1 MPDTENRATEN
12 QASEKQATEH
22 PSRERLLRDAIAYV
36 AAHGFADLSL
46 RQLAA
51 AIGTSHRMLI
61 YHFGSK
67 EGLVGAV
74 IRAVEADQRARL
86 AALEIDPSLTPAEM
100 ARSMWQHLSDPT
112 LWPNERL
119 FFEMYG
125 HALQGRSSGASEFLH
140 EIVESWLEPIAA
152 LRRAQ
157 GVAPEVARAQARLDL
172 AITRGLLL
180 DLLATGD
187 RAGVDAA
194 AEQAIAL
201 YDAWRASVSPAP
213 S

>member
-1 MPDTENRATEN
+1 VPNTDNP
-12 QASEKQATEH
+12 ATEH
-22 PSRERLLRDAIAYV
+22 PSRDRLLNDAIEYV
-36 AAHGFADLSL
+36 AAHGLADLSL
-46 RQLAA
+46 RGLAA

-67 EGLVGAV
+67 EGLVEAV
-74 IRAVEADQRARL
+74 IRVVEQQQRARL
-86 AALEIDPSLTPAEM
+86 AELEIDPSLTPAEM
-100 ARSMWQHLSDPT
+100 ARRMWRHLSDPS

-125 HALQGRSSGASEFLH
+125 HALQHRSPGAADFLH
-140 EIVESWLEPIAA
+140 EVVESWLEPIAA
-152 LRRAQ
+152 IRRAQ
-157 GVAPEVARAQARLDL
+157 GASPEVARAQARLDV

-201 YDAWRASVSPAP
+201 YDAWRASLNPSP

>member
-1 MPDTENRATEN
+1 VPNTDNPA
-12 QASEKQATEH
+12 AEH
-22 PSRERLLRDAIAYV
+22 PSRDRLLNDAIEYV
-36 AAHGFADLSL
+36 AAHGLADLSL
-46 RQLAA
+46 RGLAA

-67 EGLVGAV
+67 EGLVEAV
-74 IRAVEADQRARL
+74 IRVVEQQQRARL
-86 AALEIDPSLTPAEM
+86 AELEIDPSLTPAEM
-100 ARSMWQHLSDPT
+100 ARRMWRHLSDPS

-125 HALQGRSSGASEFLH
+125 HALQHRSPGAADFLH
-140 EIVESWLEPIAA
+140 EVVESWLEPIAA
-152 LRRAQ
+152 IRRAQ
-157 GVAPEVARAQARLDL
+157 GASPEVARAQARLDV
-172 AITRGLLL
+172 ATTRGLLL

-201 YDAWRASVSPAP
+201 YDAWRASLNPAP

>member
-1 MPDTENRATEN
+1 MAE
-12 QASEKQATEH
+12 TEH
-22 PSRERLLRDAIAYV
+22 PSRERLLNDAIDYV

-46 RQLAA
+46 RRLAA

-67 EGLVGAV
+67 EGLVEAV
-74 IRAVEADQRARL
+74 IRAVEQQQRARL
-86 AALEIDPSLTPAEM
+86 AALEIDPSLTPPEL
-100 ARSMWQHLSDPT
+100 ARRMWQHLSDPS
-112 LWPNERL
+112 LAPNERL

-125 HALQGRSSGASEFLH
+125 HALQRRSPGASDFLH
-140 EIVESWLEPIAA
+140 DIVESWLEPIAA
-152 LRRAQ
+152 IRRAQ
-157 GVAPEVARAQARLDL
+157 GVAPDAARAQARLDV

-201 YDAWRASVSPAP
+201 YDAWRASVSSSPN
-213 S
+213 

>member
-1 MPDTENRATEN
+1 VVE
-12 QASEKQATEH
+12 TEH
-22 PSRERLLRDAIAYV
+22 PSRERLLDDAVGYV

-46 RQLAA
+46 RRLAG

-67 EGLVGAV
+67 EGLVQAV
-74 IRAVEADQRARL
+74 IRAVEAEQRARL

-100 ARSMWQHLSDPT
+100 AREMWQHLSDPA

-125 HALQGRSSGASEFLH
+125 HALQRRSPGASDFLH

-152 LRRAQ
+152 IRRTQ
-157 GVAPEVARAQARLDL
+157 GVTPEVARAQARLDV

-187 RAGVDAA
+187 RAAVDAA

-201 YDAWRASVSPAP
+201 YDAWRAKVNPSPK
-213 S
+213 

>member
-1 MPDTENRATEN
+1 VAD
-12 QASEKQATEH
+12 TEH
-22 PSRERLLRDAIAYV
+22 PSRERLLNDAIGYV

-46 RQLAA
+46 RGLAG

-67 EGLVGAV
+67 EGLVEAV
-74 IRAVEADQRARL
+74 IHAVEQQQRARL

-100 ARSMWQHLSDPT
+100 ARRMWEHLSDPS

-125 HALQGRSSGASEFLH
+125 HALQGRSLGASAFLL
-140 EIVESWLEPIAA
+140 EVVESWLEPIAA
-152 LRRAQ
+152 IRATQ
-157 GVAPEVARAQARLDL
+157 GVTPEVARAQARLDL

-201 YDAWRASVSPAP
+201 YDAWRASVSLSPN
-213 S
+213 

>member
-1 MPDTENRATEN
+1 MAGDRQAPTTEPTGRD
-12 QASEKQATEH
+12 
-22 PSRERLLRDAIAYV
+22 RLLRDAITYV
-36 AAHGFADLSL
+36 AEHGLADLSL
-46 RQLAA
+46 RRLAA

-67 EGLVGAV
+67 DGLVVAV
-74 IRAVEADQRARL
+74 IRAVEEQQRTRL
-86 AALEIDPSLTPAEM
+86 AELELDP
-100 ARSMWQHLSDPT
+100 ARSPADLARRMWQHLSDPA

-125 HALQGRSSGASEFLH
+125 HALQARAPGSADFLRD
-140 EIVESWLEPIAA
+140 IVESWLEPIAA
-152 LRRAQ
+152 IRRAQ
-157 GVAPEVARAQARLDL
+157 GVAPDVARAQARLDL

-187 RAGVDAA
+187 RAGADAA

-201 YDAWRASVSPAP
+201 YDAWNERFNPSP

>member
-1 MPDTENRATEN
+1 MPAGTRTQEPDA
-12 QASEKQATEH
+12 
-22 PSRERLLRDAIAYV
+22 RERLLAAAMEHV
-36 AAHGFADLSL
+36 ARHGVGDLSL
-46 RQLAA
+46 RGLAA
-51 AIGTSHRMLI
+51 ALGTSHRMLI
-61 YHFGSK
+61 YHFGPK

-74 IRAVEADQRARL
+74 IRAVEAEQRVRL
-86 AALEIDPSLTPAEM
+86 AALEIDTSLTPAEM
-100 ARSMWQHLSDPT
+100 ARRMWQHLSDPA

-125 HALQGRSSGASEFLH
+125 HALQGRSPGASEFLH

-152 LRRAQ
+152 IRRAQ
-157 GVAPEVARAQARLDL
+157 GVAPEVALAQARLDL

-201 YDAWRASVSPAP
+201 YDAWRAGVNPAP

>member
-1 MPDTENRATEN
+1 MAETP
-12 QASEKQATEH
+12 
-22 PSRERLLRDAIAYV
+22 RERLLHDAIGYV
-36 AAHGFADLSL
+36 AAHGFTDLSL
-46 RQLAA
+46 RRLAA

-67 EGLVGAV
+67 EGLVEDV
-74 IRAVEADQRARL
+74 IRAVEQQQRVRL
-86 AALEIDPSLTPAEM
+86 AELEIDPSLTPAEM
-100 ARSMWQHLSDPT
+100 ARRMWQHLSDPA

-125 HALQGRSSGASEFLH
+125 HALQRRSPGASDFLH
-140 EIVESWLEPIAA
+140 EVVESWIEPIAA
-152 LRRAQ
+152 IRRAQ
-157 GVAPEVARAQARLDL
+157 GVAPDVARAQARLDV

-187 RAGVDAA
+187 RAAVDAA

-201 YDAWRASVSPAP
+201 YDAWRTSVNPSP

>member
-1 MPDTENRATEN
+1 MGDDG
-12 QASEKQATEH
+12 QAE
-22 PSRERLLRDAIAYV
+22 PRERLLADAIAYV
-36 AAHGFADLSL
+36 AEHGLADLSL
-46 RQLAA
+46 RRLAA

-67 EGLVGAV
+67 EGLVVAV
-74 IRAVEADQRARL
+74 IRAVEQQQRELVAD
-86 AALEIDPSLTPAEM
+86 LEIDPAMTPAEM
-100 ARSMWQHLSDPT
+100 ARRMWRHLSDPA

-125 HALQGRSSGASEFLH
+125 HALQARFPGASDFVHDL
-140 EIVESWLEPIAA
+140 VESWLEPIAA
-152 LRRAQ
+152 VRRAQ
-157 GVAPEVARAQARLDL
+157 GVAPDVARAQARLDL
-172 AITRGLLL
+172 AMTRGLLL

-187 RAGVDAA
+187 RAGADAA

-201 YDAWRASVSPAP
+201 YDAWSASVIPSP

>member
-1 MPDTENRATEN
+1 MRAGTGTQEPDA
-12 QASEKQATEH
+12 
-22 PSRERLLRDAIAYV
+22 RERLLAAAMEHV
-36 AAHGFADLSL
+36 ATHGVGDLSL
-46 RQLAA
+46 RGLAA
-51 AIGTSHRMLI
+51 ALGTSHRMLI

-67 EGLVGAV
+67 EGLVEAV
-74 IRAVEADQRARL
+74 IRVVEQQQRARL
-86 AALEIDPSLTPAEM
+86 AELEIDPSLTPAEM
-100 ARSMWQHLSDPT
+100 ARRMWRHLSDPS

-125 HALQGRSSGASEFLH
+125 HALQARFPGAPDFLR

-152 LRRAQ
+152 VRRAE
-157 GVAPEVARAQARLDL
+157 GVAPDVARAQARLDL
-172 AITRGLLL
+172 AMTRGLLL

-201 YDAWRASVSPAP
+201 YDAWNAVNPSP

>member
-1 MPDTENRATEN
+1 VPNTENPL
-12 QASEKQATEH
+12 TEH
-22 PSRERLLRDAIAYV
+22 PSRERLLSDAIGYV
-36 AAHGFADLSL
+36 AAHGLADLSL
-46 RQLAA
+46 RGLAA

-67 EGLVGAV
+67 EGLVEAV
-74 IRAVEADQRARL
+74 IRVVEEEQRARL
-86 AALEIDPSLTPAEM
+86 ARLEIDPSLTPAEM
-100 ARSMWQHLSDPT
+100 ARRMWRHLSDPS

-125 HALQGRSSGASEFLH
+125 HALQHRSPGAADFLH
-140 EIVESWLEPIAA
+140 EVVESWLEPIAA
-152 LRRAQ
+152 IRRAQ
-157 GVAPEVARAQARLDL
+157 GVSPEVARAQARLDV

-201 YDAWRASVSPAP
+201 YDAWRASVNPSP

>member
-1 MPDTENRATEN
+1 MA
-12 QASEKQATEH
+12 ATEH
-22 PSRERLLRDAIAYV
+22 PARERLLRDAIAYV
-36 AAHGFADLSL
+36 AAHGLADLSL
-46 RQLAA
+46 RRLAG

-67 EGLVGAV
+67 EGLVVAV
-74 IRAVEADQRARL
+74 IRAVEEQQRARL
-86 AALEIDPSLTPAEM
+86 AELEIDPSLTPAEM
-100 ARSMWQHLSDPT
+100 ARRMWQHLSDPS

-125 HALQGRSSGASEFLH
+125 HALQGRAPGSADFLRD
-140 EIVESWLEPIAA
+140 IVESWLEPIAE

-157 GVAPEVARAQARLDL
+157 GVAPAVARAQARLDL
-172 AITRGLLL
+172 AMTRGLLL

-187 RAGVDAA
+187 RAGADAA
-194 AEQAIAL
+194 IEQGIAL
-201 YDAWRASVSPAP
+201 YDAWRASVNPAP